1 MQAASAFVF
10 GKVVFLQNHAQ
21 DKDGSHPR
29 QCSARVY
36 MSSEKKVCPYN
47 EGPPLRRLHGDKLE
61 SAHISFG
68 LVTIPVGIYSAS
80 RSRTFI
86 LTSCMGP
93 AAVVLSSLKEG
104 GVSVR
109 QIRTVLLSLQRQLGE
124 GQGCRAQ
131 DLCVRQARRR
141 LGRSVPLAT
150 GFRSIPPQLRHEADP
165 AARQAQ
171 GTPPRA
177 ALTGRGRPEVV

>member
-124 GQGCRAQ
+124 GQGMSSSRFMRPASASSSGTVCPIGNRIQ
-131 DLCVRQARRR
+131 VNSSSTSTRSRSCSPPGSRRPA
-141 LGRSVPLAT
+141 GRSPH
-150 GFRSIPPQLRHEADP
+150 RP
-165 AARQAQ
+165 RQ
-171 GTPPRA
+171 P
-177 ALTGRGRPEVV
+177 